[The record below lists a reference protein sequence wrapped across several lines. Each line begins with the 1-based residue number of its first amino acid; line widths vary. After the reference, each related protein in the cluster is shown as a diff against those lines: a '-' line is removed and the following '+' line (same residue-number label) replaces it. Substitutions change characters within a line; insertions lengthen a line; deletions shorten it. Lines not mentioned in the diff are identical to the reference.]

1 MTTARFRQSLL
12 ALTIAWLGIVA
23 FAAVLNWALSR
34 LIKQRTFEDTTRQLS
49 NGLKHK
55 LDTNEAVLAGFVAF
69 LRAVEGNDVESAT
82 RYAASATA
90 PYPHIYMLEVARRV
104 PVDEERPFEAALR
117 REWLADFTLKSFPG
131 ITGSPTA
138 PIGAKKETWPILFLY
153 PALPEAQAIYGV
165 RLETVDH
172 LAYSLALAQRNAKP
186 VVSPVFELYEGGRAY
201 ILLQEV
207 ERTTPATG
215 HATPSLFGNTMTALL
230 VIRSDALLP
239 GPAAPAALKTMAYAA
254 QMRSAGRSDNLLFS
268 QEAEPASRLDTWFLP
283 RFQHEVVIDNVSQ
296 PTVLFFEQQLAW
308 HDLLTAEFLIII
320 GLLACAF
327 VTVPALSLRHFRAV
341 ERGARELERSAYLA
355 THDLLTGLPN
365 RFLFID
371 RFEQAVQQHIRNG
384 NSFALLLL
392 DLDHFKEINDQYGHE
407 VGDAVLIES
416 ARRMT
421 GEIRA
426 CDTVARHGGDEFV
439 VLLANTLDSTDALA
453 VAEKLRHTIAQPLE
467 SAGGLF
473 RITPSIGVAM
483 YPADGRTLD
492 DLRRAADEAMYHAK
506 KKGRNAVSGFR
517 QAAG

>member
-23 FAAVLNWALSR
+23 FAAHL
-34 LIKQRTFEDTTRQLS
+34 LISAEIGRHERTFEDTTRQLS

-341 ERGARELERSAYLA
+341 ERGARELERSAYLS
-355 THDLLTGLPN
+355 THDLLTGLPY

-371 RFEQAVQQHIRNG
+371 RIEQAVQQHIRYG

-392 DLDHFKEINDQYGHE
+392 DLDHFK
-407 VGDAVLIES
+407 
-416 ARRMT
+416 
-421 GEIRA
+421 
-426 CDTVARHGGDEFV
+426 
-439 VLLANTLDSTDALA
+439 
-453 VAEKLRHTIAQPLE
+453 
-467 SAGGLF
+467 
-473 RITPSIGVAM
+473 
-483 YPADGRTLD
+483 
-492 DLRRAADEAMYHAK
+492 
-506 KKGRNAVSGFR
+506 
-517 QAAG
+517 

>member
-23 FAAVLNWALSR
+23 FATHL
-34 LIKQRTFEDTTRQLS
+34 LIRAEIGRHERDFEAATQQLS

-90 PYPHIYMLEVARRV
+90 AYPHIYMLEVARRV
-104 PVDEERPFEAALR
+104 SVSEERQFEAALR
-117 REWLADFTLKSFPG
+117 QNWLADFTLKSFPG
-131 ITGSPTA
+131 ITGSPATPA
-138 PIGAKKETWPILFLY
+138 EAKMETWPVLFLY

-165 RLETVDH
+165 RLETVDY
-172 LAYSLALAQRNAKP
+172 LAYSLALAKKNARP

-207 ERTTPATG
+207 ERATVAKG
-215 HATPSLFGNTMTALL
+215 LAATSLFGNTMTALL

-268 QEAEPASRLDTWFLP
+268 HEAEPSGRLDTWLLP
-283 RFQHEVVIDNVSQ
+283 RFQHEFVIDNVSQ
-296 PTVLFFEQQLAW
+296 PTVLSFEQQLAW

-327 VTVPALSLRHFRAV
+327 VTVAALSLRHFRAV

-365 RFLFID
+365 RFLFMD

-407 VGDAVLIES
+407 VGDAVLVES

-439 VLLANTLDSTDALA
+439 VLLANTLDSNDALA
-453 VAEKLRHTIAQPLE
+453 VAEKLRHAIAQPLE
-467 SAGGLF
+467 SAD
-473 RITPSIGVAM
+473 RRISITPSVGVAM
-483 YPADGRTLD
+483 YPADGKTLD
-492 DLRRAADEAMYHAK
+492 DLRRAADEAMYEAK
-506 KKGRNAVSGFR
+506 KNGRNAVSGFR

>member
-1 MTTARFRQSLL
+1 MTTTRFRQSLL

-23 FAAVLNWALSR
+23 FAAHLLISAEVSR
-34 LIKQRTFEDTTRQLS
+34 HQRNFENATRELS
-49 NGLKHK
+49 NALKHK

-104 PVDEERPFEAALR
+104 PVDEEKQFETALR
-117 REWLADFTLKSFPG
+117 REWLADFTLKGFPS
-131 ITGSPTA
+131 ITGSPAA
-138 PIGAKKETWPILFLY
+138 PSGARKDTWPILFLY
-153 PALPEAQAIYGV
+153 PSLPEAQAIYGV

-172 LAYSLALAQRNAKP
+172 LAHSLALAQRNAKP

-207 ERTTPATG
+207 ERTTHAAG
-215 HATPSLFGNTMTALL
+215 HAKSSLFGNTMTALL
-230 VIRSDALLP
+230 VIRTDALLP
-239 GPAAPAALKTMAYAA
+239 GPAAPAGQKAMAYSA

-268 QEAEPASRLDTWFLP
+268 HEAEPAGRLDIWFLP
-283 RFQHEVVIDNVSQ
+283 RFRHEVVIDNVSQ
-296 PTVLFFEQQLAW
+296 PTVLTFEQQLTW
-308 HDLLTAEFLIII
+308 HDLLTTEFLIII

-392 DLDHFKEINDQYGHE
+392 DLDQFKEINDQYGHE
-407 VGDAVLIES
+407 VGDAVLVES

-421 GEIRA
+421 REIRA

-453 VAEKLRHTIAQPLE
+453 VAEKLRQAIAQPMEIASRRL
-467 SAGGLF
+467 

-483 YPADGRTLD
+483 YPADGKTLD

-506 KKGRNAVSGFR
+506 RTGRNAVSGFR
-517 QAAG
+517 QAAS

>member
-23 FAAVLNWALSR
+23 FATHL
-34 LIKQRTFEDTTRQLS
+34 LIRAEIGRHERDFETATQQLS

-90 PYPHIYMLEVARRV
+90 AYPHIYMLEVARQV
-104 PVDEERPFEAALR
+104 PVDQEKQFEAALR
-117 REWLADFTLKSFPG
+117 REWLANFTLKSFSG
-131 ITGSPTA
+131 ITGSPSTPA
-138 PIGAKKETWPILFLY
+138 GAKKDTWPILFLY
-153 PALPEAQAIYGV
+153 PALPEVQAIYGV
-165 RLETVDH
+165 RLETVDY
-172 LAYSLALAQRNAKP
+172 LAYSLALAQRNTKP
-186 VVSPVFELYEGGRAY
+186 VVSPMFELYEGGRAY

-207 ERTTPATG
+207 ERAT
-215 HATPSLFGNTMTALL
+215 ATNAFAKPSLFGNTMTALL

-239 GPAAPAALKTMAYAA
+239 GPAAPAVPKTMSFAA
-254 QMRSAGRSDNLLFS
+254 QLRSAGRSDNLLFS
-268 QEAEPASRLDTWFLP
+268 QEAEPVGWLNTWLLP
-283 RFQHEVVIDNVSQ
+283 RFRHEIVIDNVSQ
-296 PTVLFFEQQLAW
+296 PTVLTFEQQLSW
-308 HDLLTAEFLIII
+308 PDLLTAEFLIII

-327 VTVPALSLRHFRAV
+327 VTVPALSLRHLRAV

-365 RFLFID
+365 RFLFMD
-371 RFEQAVQQHIRNG
+371 RFEQAVQQHIRSG

-407 VGDAVLIES
+407 VGDTVLVES

-439 VLLANTLDSTDALA
+439 VLLANTLDSADALA
-453 VAEKLRHTIAQPLE
+453 VAEKIRHAIAQPLE
-467 SAGGLF
+467 SASCLL

-483 YPADGRTLD
+483 YPADGKTLD
-492 DLRRAADEAMYHAK
+492 ELRRAADEAMYEAK
-506 KKGRNAVSGFR
+506 KNGRNAVSGFR

>member
-1 MTTARFRQSLL
+1 MPVLHFRKHLATLTLAWIGAIALAASLL
-12 ALTIAWLGIVA
+12 FSAEISRHEWA
-23 FAAVLNWALSR
+23 FEQNTLRLSA
-34 LIKQRTFEDTTRQLS
+34 E
-49 NGLKHK
+49 LKNK
-55 LDTNEAVLAGFVAF
+55 LDTNEAVLAGFAAF
-69 LRAVEGNDVESAT
+69 LRAVERNDIESAT

-90 PYPHIYMLEVARRV
+90 SYPHIYMLEVARQV
-104 PVDEERPFEAALR
+104 PVAQEAEFQERLR
-117 REWLADFTLKSFPG
+117 RDWLPGFTLKNFP
-131 ITGSPTA
+131 IS
-138 PIGAKKETWPILFLY
+138 GAHTPEARPANKVTWPILFMY
-153 PALPEAQAIYGV
+153 PALPEAEAIHGV
-165 RLETVDH
+165 RLETVDY
-172 LAYSLALAQRNAKP
+172 LAHSLALAQRNTKP
-186 VVSPVFELYEGGRAY
+186 VVSPMFELYEGGRAY

-207 ERTTPATG
+207 ERAT
-215 HATPSLFGNTMTALL
+215 ATNALAKPSLFGNTMTALL

-268 QEAEPASRLDTWFLP
+268 HEAEPSGRLDTWLLP
-283 RFQHEVVIDNVSQ
+283 RFQHEFVIDNVSQ
-296 PTVLFFEQQLAW
+296 PTVLSFEQQLAW

-365 RFLFID
+365 RFLFMD

-407 VGDAVLIES
+407 VGDAVLVES

-439 VLLANTLDSTDALA
+439 VLLANTLDSNDALA
-453 VAEKLRHTIAQPLE
+453 VAEKLRHAIAQPLE
-467 SAGGLF
+467 SADRRLS
-473 RITPSIGVAM
+473 ITPSIGVAM
-483 YPADGRTLD
+483 YPADGKTLD
-492 DLRRAADEAMYHAK
+492 DLRRAADEAMYEAK
-506 KKGRNAVSGFR
+506 KNGRNAVSGFR

>member
-23 FAAVLNWALSR
+23 FAAHL
-34 LIKQRTFEDTTRQLS
+34 LISAEIGRHERTFEDTTRQLS

-392 DLDHFKEINDQYGHE
+392 DLDHFKEINDRHGHE
-407 VGDAVLIES
+407 VGDEVLIEA

-421 GEIRA
+421 HEIRA

-439 VLLANTLDSTDALA
+439 ILLANTLNLQDAQA
-453 VAEKLRHTIAQPLE
+453 VGEKLRAAIAAPVAT
-467 SAGGLF
+467 SAGHL
-473 RITPSIGVAM
+473 TLTCSIGVAL
-483 YPADGRTLD
+483 YPTQGQTLD
-492 DLRRAADEAMYHAK
+492 AIRKAADQAMYRAK
-506 KKGRNAVSGFR
+506 AGGRNAVA
-517 QAAG
+517 AAG